1 MSGERVRSYRC
12 ACLRNIVHAGVFVQV
27 NWVYVRLLKT
37 PFNRAGNPDYLAQW
51 QVGGCH
57 RR

>member
-1 MSGERVRSYRC
+1 M
-12 ACLRNIVHAGVFVQV
+12 CLHGYVHADVLSQV

-51 QVGGCH
+51 QVGENALH
-57 RR
+57 

>member
-1 MSGERVRSYRC
+1 MAGKRAYLC
-12 ACLRNIVHAGVFVQV
+12 QCMCLHGYVHADVLSQV

-51 QVGGCH
+51 QVGENALH
-57 RR
+57 